1 MTSLDIT
8 TTRDLEDLCI
18 NTIYASLL
26 TGKLSPHTQT
36 FQITSCT
43 SRDLSPTHTDYPG
56 MISTLTQWS
65 AQCDLVLAEIAGRI
79 RDVRTSAAARK
90 IADDDFEKD
99 LEAAKKSSQAGPAG
113 ATGTGAGGGGGKK
126 GKSKSAL
133 SGGGGGPMSQQAVDD
148 VNAELMQDVEEQQDV
163 VSVGRASV
171 SSAATGGESPSG
183 RKRKLVRPPDFFVW
197 ELIYCPLGVELS
209 GETLDWKRRGCK
221 GKLGSCRSIT
231 YRRERGTRGADFT
244 FLLLAFWS
252 CNSFSETDKGSR
264 ETSA

>member
-1 MTSLDIT
+1 MTSLDIS

-43 SRDLSPTHTDYPG
+43 SRDLSPTHADYPG

-90 IADDDFEKD
+90 IADDDFERD
-99 LEAAKKSSQAGPAG
+99 LEAAKKSAQAGA
-113 ATGTGAGGGGGKK
+113 ATGTGAGAGGGGGKK

-133 SGGGGGPMSQQAVDD
+133 SGGGGGGTMSQQTVDD
-148 VNAELMQDVEEQQDV
+148 VNAESMQDVEEQQDV
-163 VSVGRASV
+163 VSAGRASV
-171 SSAATGGESPSG
+171 PSAATGGESPSG
-183 RKRKLVRPPDFFVW
+183 RKRKLVRPP
-197 ELIYCPLGVELS
+197 
-209 GETLDWKRRGCK
+209 
-221 GKLGSCRSIT
+221 
-231 YRRERGTRGADFT
+231 
-244 FLLLAFWS
+244 
-252 CNSFSETDKGSR
+252 
-264 ETSA
+264 TSLFGN

>member
-1 MTSLDIT
+1 MTSLDIS

-18 NTIYASLL
+18 NTTYASLL

-43 SRDLSPTHTDYPG
+43 SRDLSPTHADYPG

-90 IADDDFEKD
+90 IADDDFERD
-99 LEAAKKSSQAGPAG
+99 LEAAKKSAQAGPA
-113 ATGTGAGGGGGKK
+113 ATGTGAGAGGGGGKK

-133 SGGGGGPMSQQAVDD
+133 SGGGGGGTMSQQTVDD

-163 VSVGRASV
+163 ASAGRASV
-171 SSAATGGESPSG
+171 PSAATGGESPSG
-183 RKRKLVRPPDFFVW
+183 RKRKLVRPP
-197 ELIYCPLGVELS
+197 
-209 GETLDWKRRGCK
+209 
-221 GKLGSCRSIT
+221 
-231 YRRERGTRGADFT
+231 
-244 FLLLAFWS
+244 
-252 CNSFSETDKGSR
+252 
-264 ETSA
+264 TSLFGN